1 MQLFLVRHGDYVPES
16 VNPEKPLSD
25 KGRKDVANLANALK
39 DQGFTVE
46 AFIHST
52 KKRAKETAEILKSVL
67 NPEATISA
75 RQKLSP
81 NDLTD
86 DIVQEISTWDKNT
99 MVVGHAPF
107 MPKLASILLELESES
122 QIKMPTSS
130 VVILEK
136 EEQQW
141 EMVTVITLENIKT

>member
-16 VNPEKPLSD
+16 VNPEKPLSY
-25 KGRKDVANLANALK
+25 KGRKDVAKVANALK

-52 KKRAKETAEILKSVL
+52 KKRAKETAEIFKRVL
-67 NPEATISA
+67 NTEATISV

-81 NDLTD
+81 NDSTD

-99 MVVGHAPF
+99 MIVGHAPF
-107 MPKLASILLELESES
+107 IPGLAYRLLELENGSH
-122 QIKMPTSS
+122 IRMTTSS
-130 VVILEK
+130 VVVLEK
-136 EEQQW
+136 KGRQW
-141 EMVTVITLENIKT
+141 EMVANLTLDT